1 MIIISLDI
9 LIITSSLLKFII
21 RYSPIHQALMQ
32 TLYVD
37 DKTYDSSIWDI
48 IFYWIYPFFS
58 SLLYFSFYFVP
69 ENFYSLMD
77 TLSSLLPR
85 CTWNPADL
93 PSSHIPSLSYCFNTL
108 TPRNLTPD
116 HITIPDH
123 NLTTE
128 HDLTSGS
135 PSIHQINTDHA

>member
-1 MIIISLDI
+1 MPYLFLHFSL
-9 LIITSSLLKFII
+9 SA
-21 RYSPIHQALMQ
+21 IH
-32 TLYVD
+32 
-37 DKTYDSSIWDI
+37 S
-48 IFYWIYPFFS
+48 FS
-58 SLLYFSFYFVP
+58 SFSLLLYFSFYFVP

-93 PSSHIPSLSYCFNTL
+93 PSSRIPLPSYRFNTL

-116 HITIPDH
+116 HITTPDH
-123 NLTTE
+123 DLTTE
-128 HDLTSGS
+128 HDLTSRS

>member
-1 MIIISLDI
+1 MFWLQATNVSSIA
-9 LIITSSLLKFII
+9 TQKEVSLL
-21 RYSPIHQALMQ
+21 RSPITPYLFPHFFSFAIHSFL
-32 TLYVD
+32 
-37 DKTYDSSIWDI
+37 
-48 IFYWIYPFFS
+48 FFS